1 LFAVRTYDS
10 VEFFSLLRSVLMR
23 SRSIQVIFACA
34 LCFGFVSPA
43 VRGQQ
48 SVYMPTQMIP
58 IAFPAR
64 PMALFPTVQ
73 PIKAAPFSGSY
84 AAESKQVLTDGTTI
98 ATTQNGR
105 VARDGEGRTYYQ
117 TTTTRGPSSGSRSFT
132 FINIQD
138 PVSGTQIMLLPE
150 THTARKYE
158 RTQPMTADSGAVK
171 ANSITAGATTGRLRA
186 PLAKSTSPGVQKEDL
201 GVESIEG
208 IPVRHYRETQ
218 TVPVGD
224 VGNDRGLTIVSEFW
238 YSKERRLNLKST
250 RTDPRSCE
258 ETITLSDI
266 SRAEPPLAMFE
277 VPADYTV
284 VESNMGLT
292 GVTSAIPVSAVA
304 PAAPSANP

>member
-1 LFAVRTYDS
+1 MRTQIIQMIFAVAVY
-10 VEFFSLLRSVLMR
+10 LG
-23 SRSIQVIFACA
+23 IAA
-34 LCFGFVSPA
+34 PA

-48 SVYMPTQMIP
+48 SVDMPTQMIP
-58 IAFPAR
+58 IAFPPR

-98 ATTQNGR
+98 ATTQNGK
-105 VARDGEGRTYYQ
+105 VARDGEGRTYCE

-132 FINIQD
+132 LINIQD
-138 PVSGTQIMLLPE
+138 PVSGTQIALLQG

-158 RTQPMTADSGAVK
+158 RTQPMTADSGTVE
-171 ANSITAGATTGRLRA
+171 ANSITAGATTARLRA

-224 VGNDRGLTIVSEFW
+224 VGNDRELTIVSEFW
-238 YSKERRLNLKST
+238 YSKELRLNLKST
-250 RTDPRSCE
+250 RTDPRSDE
-258 ETITLSDI
+258 ETIALSDI

-292 GVTSAIPVSAVA
+292 GVTSSGPVNAVA